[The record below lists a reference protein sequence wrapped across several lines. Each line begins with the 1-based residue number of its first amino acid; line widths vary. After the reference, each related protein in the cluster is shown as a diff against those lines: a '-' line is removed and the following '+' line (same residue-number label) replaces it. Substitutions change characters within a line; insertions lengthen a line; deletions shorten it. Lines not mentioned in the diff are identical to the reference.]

1 MTLRA
6 TSRLPHAFSDST
18 KKAYASLFRTFV
30 AFMQW
35 VLLQVTVLKLLCF
48 PECLNYNGVK
58 YLHMAKNL
66 SAIKT
71 QFLLCG
77 LDVACFTDV
86 RLKFYQKA
94 IHRQTPLN
102 IKLNKIIDITP
113 LKLIVDQCNY
123 TYMGQVFK
131 ALYLL
136 SLYSFLRLSNLVP
149 HAVAKFSPLKHI
161 ARGDVIFRP
170 NKLVILV
177 NWSKTMQ
184 LNYQVKLI
192 TIPVTAIS
200 NLLCITPK
208 GANLP
213 LFQVKNLQNW
223 VPLTDSRV
231 RKHFSFILQNLQL
244 ADSGLTLH
252 TFRRS
257 GATFA
262 FNNDVTL
269 QNIQRHGTW
278 TSDCVWR
285 YITDSADAG
294 EQVANMFRSKL
305 SVH

>member
-6 TSRLPHAFSDST
+6 TSRLPNAFSDST

-30 AFMQW
+30 AFAAFMQW
-35 VLLQVTVLKLLCF
+35 DLLQVTVLNLLCF
-48 PECLNYNGVK
+48 LECLNYNGVK
-58 YLHMAKNL
+58 CLHMANYL

-94 IHRQTPLN
+94 IQRQTPLN
-102 IKLNKIIDITP
+102 IKLNKIIDITT
-113 LKLIVDQCNY
+113 LKLIDDQCNY

-136 SLYSFLRLSNLVP
+136 SFYSFLHLSNLVP
-149 HAVAKFSPLKHI
+149 RAVAKVSPLKHI

-177 NWSKTMQ
+177 KWSKTMQ
-184 LNYQVKLI
+184 LNNQVKLI
-192 TIPVTAIS
+192 TIPALPGSPLCPVTAIS

-223 VPLTDSRV
+223 VPLTIV
-231 RKHFSFILQNLQL
+231 GYVNIFPSFYKNCNW
-244 ADSGLTLH
+244 LTLVLPC
-252 TFRRS
+252 TLS
-257 GATFA
+257 G
-262 FNNDVTL
+262 V
-269 QNIQRHGTW
+269 
-278 TSDCVWR
+278 
-285 YITDSADAG
+285 
-294 EQVANMFRSKL
+294 QVLLLL
-305 SVH
+305 SIMM